1 MAPTHLVLVDQDC
14 EKRSKDLLLEYLVVW
29 CGGLHNGGL
38 HVESHAVVVFA
49 AGQHRCVRRALRVL
63 DIAGDPARI
72 EFFGSGMFI
81 PDPGSG
87 IPDPGLKRSRIR
99 IRIKELKNF

>member
-1 MAPTHLVLVDQDC
+1 MALAYLVLVDQDC

-49 AGQHRCVRRALRVL
+49 AGQHRCVWRALRVL
-63 DIAGDPARI
+63 DITSYPEAGVLVRKL
-72 EFFGSGMFI
+72 SQLI
-81 PDPGSG
+81 PLS
-87 IPDPGLKRSRIR
+87 
-99 IRIKELKNF
+99 